1 MKDQDEI
8 KSEKEEKTQNM
19 NTRKDKLTNQLK
31 QLNSEIAKLEDQI
44 FNSAEYLQ
52 KKQECEDY
60 IAKTEVLI
68 KDEKFNVTKS
78 SQLEEMKNK
87 LTNVNNQLVE
97 EQVNLK
103 LDIQDKTASLTERQE
118 GFKKEFE
125 KKIKS
130 LSTKEL
136 NEAKERKSIRSTKNN
151 ELEEQY
157 NIRKIEMR
165 KQRDKLIN
173 EVDEKRELQNQ

>member
-1 MKDQDEI
+1 
-8 KSEKEEKTQNM
+8 
-19 NTRKDKLTNQLK
+19 
-31 QLNSEIAKLEDQI
+31 
-44 FNSAEYLQ
+44 
-52 KKQECEDY
+52 
-60 IAKTEVLI
+60 
-68 KDEKFNVTKS
+68 
-78 SQLEEMKNK
+78 MKNK
-87 LTNVNNQLVE
+87 LTNENNLLVE
-97 EQVNLK
+97 EQTNLK
-103 LDIQDKTASLTERQE
+103 MDIQDKTVTLNERQE